1 MKKYVENIVVTIVG
15 TIHPKTYDHLSQVFL
30 FIELAKRRQ
39 LAISMQE
46 GVISLSKHRKFI
58 HDLKEAQA
66 KEFMVKKMKYDKLKE
81 ERKKKNMQMLELQE
95 KFQKLQEDKKQMY
108 NLAHNI

>member
-39 LAISMQE
+39 LAISM
-46 GVISLSKHRKFI
+46 
-58 HDLKEAQA
+58 
-66 KEFMVKKMKYDKLKE
+66 
-81 ERKKKNMQMLELQE
+81 
-95 KFQKLQEDKKQMY
+95 
-108 NLAHNI
+108 